1 LAPCS
6 VTFYPRMAIK
16 MSPQKFKAAY
26 GGALLNLHWR
36 QWQSLGLSGRVP
48 GGWNATTDLEA
59 LIISTLAIGLSDRR
73 LMLAA
78 MEWLVTNDRLV
89 NISRLKKI
97 GRNFGQTTGGQAPV
111 CFHPDTLAL
120 VSDLLKRS
128 GKRGF
133 IVRAAEGGAEQ
144 LKGCREALEAFRIRN
159 LVSLPQLLAG
169 PAHLQLA
176 ARSFFGN
183 DARADV
189 LAYLMLNQNGN
200 PFLLAREVHSDYK
213 NVYLIIDDW
222 RRAGVVERRAG
233 GDALVEKNR
242 WFELFQVPP
251 DAAYINWAP
260 TLGAL
265 CQLEA
270 ALGSKPW
277 ADDQYLLSSLFRDLH
292 PLLSPAVLAAGE
304 RLPEPARHKGGEYFE
319 PFAGALLAA
328 LAKLGKQQ

>member
-1 LAPCS
+1 MP
-6 VTFYPRMAIK
+6 
-16 MSPQKFKAAY
+16 PQKFKAAY

-48 GGWNATTDLEA
+48 GGWGATLDLEA
-59 LIISTLAIGLSDRR
+59 LIVSTLAIGLADRR

-78 MEWLVTNDRLV
+78 MEWMVTNDRLV

-97 GRNFGQTTGGQAPV
+97 GRNFGQTAGGQAPV
-111 CFHPDTLAL
+111 CFHPDMLAL
-120 VSDLLKRS
+120 VSDLLKRN

-133 IVRAAEGGAEQ
+133 IVRPADGGSDQ
-144 LKGCREALEAFRIRN
+144 LKGCRETLEAFRIRN
-159 LVSLPQLLAG
+159 LVSLPQRLAG

-189 LAYLMLNQNGN
+189 LAYLLLNQNGN

-213 NVYLIIDDW
+213 NIYLIIDDW
-222 RRAGVVERRAG
+222 RRAGVVERRG
-233 GDALVEKNR
+233 GADALVEKNR

-251 DAAYINWAP
+251 GTPYINWTA

-265 CQLEA
+265 CQVEA
-270 ALGSKPW
+270 ALGTAPW
-277 ADDQYLLSSLFRDLH
+277 KDDRYLMSSLFRDLR
-292 PLLSPAVLAAGE
+292 PLLIPAALAAGE
-304 RLPEPARHKGGEYFE
+304 RLPEPSRHKGGEYFE
-319 PFAGALLAA
+319 PFARALLAA
-328 LAKLGKQQ
+328 LQELGRGKIAAPKS